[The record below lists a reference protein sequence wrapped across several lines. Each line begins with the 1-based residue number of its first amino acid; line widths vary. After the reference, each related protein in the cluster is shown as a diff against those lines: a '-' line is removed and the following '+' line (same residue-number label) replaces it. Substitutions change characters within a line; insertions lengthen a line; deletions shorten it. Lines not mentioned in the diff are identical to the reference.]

1 MDLGQVTLAQMRY
14 AVAVEDAQSFRLA
27 AARCHVSQAGL
38 SMQLRKLEDLLGV
51 VLFDRGKKPL
61 LVTPEGAL
69 ALAQMRAVLRET
81 ERLGQVVA
89 EGEEPAGP
97 FRLGVIPTLSP
108 TVLPLFLGGFA
119 AAHPRVEL
127 TVEELRTEEII
138 ARLRADSLDAGLLA
152 TPLQV
157 PGLREE
163 ALGREALLA
172 YLPPGDPLLR
182 KAAIGQ
188 AALRE
193 RDLWI
198 MPEGHC
204 FRSQVLSYCGGGAR
218 PHRLPIHFESGSFQ
232 TLVRLV
238 DEGLGATVLP
248 ELVVQGLP
256 SARRRAQVRPLVQP
270 VPVREIGFV
279 TARHHLRR
287 RVSDALA
294 AAVRDGLARALPG
307 TARHAVVL
315 DPLDSRGRVESR
327 PPRRQASS

>member
-1 MDLGQVTLAQMRY
+1 MDLGQVTLTQMRY
-14 AVAVEDAQSFRLA
+14 AVAVEDAHSFRLA
-27 AARCHVSQAGL
+27 AERSHVSQAGL
-38 SMQLRKLEDLLGV
+38 SMQLHKLEDLLGV
-51 VLFDRGKKPL
+51 VLFDRSKKPL
-61 LVTPEGAL
+61 LVTPEGAPVL
-69 ALAQMRAVLRET
+69 GQMRAVLREI

-97 FRLGVIPTLSP
+97 FRLGVIPTMSS

-119 AAHPRVEL
+119 SANPRVEL

-152 TPLQV
+152 TPLRV

-163 ALGREALLA
+163 PLGREPMFA

-182 KAAIGQ
+182 RDTVSQ
-188 AALRE
+188 AALRD

-204 FRSQVLSYCGGGAR
+204 FRSQVLSYCGHADR
-218 PHRLPIHFESGSFQ
+218 PHRLPIRFESGSFE

-248 ELVVQGLP
+248 ELVVQGLGT
-256 SARRRAQVRPLVQP
+256 ARRRARVRPLVSP
-270 VPVREIGFV
+270 VPLREIGVV
-279 TARHHLRR
+279 TARSHLRR
-287 RVSDALA
+287 RVIDALA
-294 AAVRDGLARALPG
+294 AEIRRALAQVLPQERRG
-307 TARHAVVL
+307 SVVL
-315 DPLDSRGRVESR
+315 DPIE
-327 PPRRQASS
+327 